1 MYCMSVRIDD
11 AGTEADPSLKGP
23 EAEFVIDEKQIVRF
37 PTNMGISGYAL
48 RGDAVCF
55 INNFSHKN
63 QTVIGPIH
71 AQTSS
76 SRHQVLTLAQQ
87 SFIGHLLAKQSP
99 YNRKIDNFLELD
111 SIENMAI
118 CSIQDEE
125 VLDHTKPV
133 GVLQLYNRVASDIL
147 QDDLVRI
154 HHIRKLLGA
163 MLVKCEMYSITLEL
177 TVGLALQKEMQQKME
192 KTCENMTFTHV
203 GNLRQSV
210 QQCQRI
216 LEEGQEE
223 G

>member
-1 MYCMSVRIDD
+1 MKYRVIKFVTGFIQHRTFRSVIKHLKRDLPKLFGFGQAEVFMYDRPRKNLYCMSVRIDD

-125 VLDHTKPV
+125 ILNNLNVLVSFQRT
-133 GVLQLYNRVASDIL
+133 N
-147 QDDLVRI
+147 
-154 HHIRKLLGA
+154 LLW
-163 MLVKCEMYSITLEL
+163 
-177 TVGLALQKEMQQKME
+177 
-192 KTCENMTFTHV
+192 N
-203 GNLRQSV
+203 
-210 QQCQRI
+210 
-216 LEEGQEE
+216 
-223 G
+223 